1 MRELA
6 EALATSPEMQERVSG
21 LVEEA
26 LANPALATWSASMW
40 RDAKE
45 SLLRQS
51 ADPDSPF
58 RQRLETWLVTTGER
72 LRDEKE
78 LADKVDDWIISLAS
92 VLVAQSAGQVGAF
105 IATTV
110 ERWDAAE
117 TTERI
122 ETQVGRDLQFIRIN
136 GTVVGGLAGL
146 VIYTVG
152 HLWL

>member
-1 MRELA
+1 
-6 EALATSPEMQERVSG
+6 
-21 LVEEA
+21 
-26 LANPALATWSASMW
+26 
-40 RDAKE
+40 
-45 SLLRQS
+45 
-51 ADPDSPF
+51 
-58 RQRLETWLVTTGER
+58 LVTTGER

-78 LADKVDDWIISLAS
+78 LADKVDDWIVSLAS
-92 VLVAQSAGQVGAF
+92 TLVAQSAGQVGEF